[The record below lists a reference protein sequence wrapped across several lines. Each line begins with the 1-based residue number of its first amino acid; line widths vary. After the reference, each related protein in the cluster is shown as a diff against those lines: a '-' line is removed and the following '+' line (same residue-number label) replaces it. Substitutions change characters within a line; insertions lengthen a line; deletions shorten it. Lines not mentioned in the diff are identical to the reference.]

1 MTSILW
7 YTLVRTTVF
16 RDHYLNLPLCVLMMF
31 YYFYLCVISS
41 SSLTP
46 HSSSSFIYIY
56 VHFIYESI
64 INILTLLLVMCWNFC
79 TVELR
84 HESNKW
90 IGLSKFGVRFTGLLY
105 YRLICVW
112 QHSMYIN
119 LKKEMTI
126 QSSVIEIKV
135 YIDKLF
141 APITFILTRTF
152 ELISKVT
159 EKSQSHTG

>member
-1 MTSILW
+1 
-7 YTLVRTTVF
+7 
-16 RDHYLNLPLCVLMMF
+16 
-31 YYFYLCVISS
+31 
-41 SSLTP
+41 
-46 HSSSSFIYIY
+46 
-56 VHFIYESI
+56 
-64 INILTLLLVMCWNFC
+64 
-79 TVELR
+79 
-84 HESNKW
+84 
-90 IGLSKFGVRFTGLLY
+90 
-105 YRLICVW
+105 
-112 QHSMYIN
+112 MYIN